1 MTDPTRDPGR
11 ALHPGPAGD
20 PSANATDAARRGTVP
35 PPNIGRGKIRHGRTV
50 GWRSRDVVRTASLVL
65 AMYLALQL
73 IWFANDLFLT
83 VFLGILFAIAVSAGV
98 DKLQQPER
106 PAATR
111 AESAATVRP
120 TPPAGA
126 GRVTVR
132 VDSTAAAPTL
142 RGRLQSQ
149 FGGMS
154 RYLFPFAKSTIAA
167 VGGFLLVVF
176 LSIYLAADPDLYRRG
191 LLALLPARRRPLL
204 ATILVIVQ
212 ALYVEQLPTEGTWT
226 HRAYTSELD
235 ELEDASGAPGARA

>member
-11 ALHPGPAGD
+11 DLHPGPAGD
-20 PSANATDAARRGTVP
+20 PSASATDAARRGTVP

-50 GWRSRDVVRTASLVL
+50 GWPSRDVARTASLVL

-83 VFLGILFAIAVSAGV
+83 VFLGILFAV
-98 DKLQQPER
+98 
-106 PAATR
+106 
-111 AESAATVRP
+111 
-120 TPPAGA
+120 
-126 GRVTVR
+126 
-132 VDSTAAAPTL
+132 
-142 RGRLQSQ
+142 
-149 FGGMS
+149 
-154 RYLFPFAKSTIAA
+154 
-167 VGGFLLVVF
+167 
-176 LSIYLAADPDLYRRG
+176 
-191 LLALLPARRRPLL
+191 PLL